1 MERFA
6 KATLSGLPPPLRLE
20 RCEELA
26 GVLVARLAGTTAFH
40 EDVKSIVTE
49 LRMLGH
55 DLWSFDE
62 SDGLEIWTP
71 SYPEG
76 SGPGIAVTFTPDDV
90 RVDWVDDE

>member
-6 KATLSGLPPPLRLE
+6 KATLASLAPPLHRE
-20 RCEELA
+20 RCKELA
-26 GVLVARLAGTTAFH
+26 GVLGARLAGTTAFH
-40 EDVKSIVTE
+40 EDVKSIVME

-71 SYPEG
+71 RYPDG
-76 SGPGIAVTFTPDDV
+76 SGPGIVVTFTPDDV
-90 RVDWVDDE
+90 RVDWVDA